1 MRFDVWGGNIRINKS
16 VALVLVIVTL
26 AAVIVCAES
35 SIEKIGGEESTPAAY
50 EQIMRG
56 NQSPNNGDYDC
67 EITDQD
73 GTRVIWNIQE
83 KETIIVKFIVPTM
96 GPTFEVKSFTIGGG
110 QLKQEI
116 KPTLIGLDLENKYL
130 LIELEN
136 KGIVSSIMFG
146 VTVSYG
152 TIDHVSFGV
161 TAIGADVVKDCKY
174 LHRVQI
180 EDWPSCSER
189 EFTVGLIGIQ
199 YESATQL
206 QYNVKLNGNNLTNDS
221 VTAVIILRP
230 NIECIYL
237 RVHLSDSI
245 EIGSYEILFTIAG
258 TEYEVDFEVN
268 DIEISKVIIRDAI
281 YDEFTGSLLYSG
293 ESLSDNVSL
302 EIKSGNDQIESTI
315 VPVDSGRFLGSINLD
330 QIPNGEY
337 EIRVIS
343 NEYEASAFFT
353 VGGEDPYAAY
363 SAYSEDGTVL
373 KTFGGVV
380 DTYVLPSRVKVI
392 EEGAFDYSLIRKFI
406 LTHDVDWSPVVK
418 DNVFPI
424 QMVGAED
431 YDIYEG
437 VTKIPDYL
445 FAHISKGSVTIPSSV
460 EEIGFKAFYDCPNL
474 ERVVF
479 AEGSHIS
486 TIGKY
491 AFAYNESLNEVVF
504 VSSEV
509 GYSCSIEE
517 GAFCNCG
524 LDRIIIG
531 TEFNLYSIGDAS
543 FSNNPGMSMVVG
555 QEDGNLIHIPGTVGY
570 LGQSAFSAVYN
581 TTSGSEPGA
590 KMLLLSKT
598 EVLSSPTFP
607 TSDFVLVFDDNDN
620 LTSIEKDCF
629 SSRTFT
635 SIDLSRCHSLN
646 TIGTTAFRGC
656 LSPESSNLLL
666 PDSLQTIG
674 RGAFICNGGVVQKND
689 NSIVLPSGLRVVLE
703 YAFDGLFGYIS
714 FQEGS
719 ELVQF
724 EGSARYDLYNLIDF
738 SNCLLLENLGQ
749 YYNNNKI
756 ELPVGAYSARMGLY
770 NLGSNTHSAK
780 LSNGTLTFYAD
791 STVVTYEHLGGC
803 SEIVV
808 DPTNPYFRYEGGM
821 LIVDNGAVSKL
832 IYVSE
837 RNILEIDDGLKDVHV
852 TSHAVNDV
860 RTLRITESTAVLEKS
875 LISKDSKV
883 ENVFINIRPTGWTIP
898 SVFYDNTDGV
908 SIFITEEID
917 INEINYLKNVSNLYI
932 GYAVGTS
939 FVYVPTAY
947 GNNEISV
954 SCTERDSNTIEFSI
968 KNVNEINQLDFV
980 ALGGCSKCEGSHL
993 SISGVGD
1000 DTEIFVMLLPHQ
1012 SYSNG
1017 KVKVTI
1023 SGLGGR
1029 TQDGLSELIYEVA
1042 EGTTFEQLTVP
1053 MFIKSLNDFGYWT
1066 VGGQRIESNYV
1077 FKGDTTVVASWNQR
1091 VPKIYIDNT
1100 AAIIRTDDG
1109 AQLTTAVI
1117 ANSDIALVADAR
1129 DGYQLLSWVVN
1140 GVVCGDASS
1149 PLLLSGIT
1157 DDTYISIEYRYS
1169 SPSSGLNEIN
1179 NRGMPTIEDISDI
1192 VRSYVVGGY
1201 VDTSGSVWEGMTSL
1215 PLIVDDYIYVRIAE
1229 SIYKIESDTGYIVKK
1244 VDSASK
1250 EKFYHHLGYGSGV
1263 IIDYNTS
1270 KVYNLDLEQL
1280 YVLDR
1285 EITGVEYYSGKFYT
1299 SGKDVYEFT
1308 PDDELPGSDEIKTM
1322 RKVGTTNNCYGSYG
1336 FTRSVFVGDYMY
1348 RITASGVNRGL
1359 VAMQLSTGNTSYC
1372 DLPSLRQMYLDDGW
1386 ISYSDGYI
1394 FVTGYT
1400 LGLFGAR
1407 ATMGCDIISYMPVN
1421 GLVFGNEGHVEF
1433 DKDFAGVER
1442 CGFTSEFIVHDGRGF
1457 VSISGELYVFD
1468 LPDDMSNLDL
1478 SILPYRHVNFSFSHG
1493 SIVLDTSHESEPGA
1507 PVYIYCIPYDSH
1519 YYSTLDIACDC
1530 GGELVAYDVYSC
1542 EKEWNSQAIRS
1553 DIDGRMVWY
1562 NDSGWL
1568 YSYTTADKNV
1578 YYFFIEDG
1586 DSAKWYAAY
1595 GSDAASALASLG
1607 KDVATVNAA
1616 KIIQSI
1622 NGHTVSDGITV
1633 QMLKST
1639 YGTTD
1644 NNGFFNNLHYYSWV
1658 SINNLGDSSYSLN
1671 HYFRIICGNG
1681 KSISVGDRFTYIE
1694 DGVKKTY
1701 TFANNIGDRSIIG
1714 KQLCRGTDAVTVK
1727 FMADNREI
1735 PGTASVVKRDSAAKI
1750 HVPDVTNVGYVPIWR
1765 DASGVEI
1772 LDIYDMVFNTDVIF
1786 YLTWDPLPPEYIVS
1800 GDVTVVDGGTH
1811 WTADVYVKSGVG
1823 FTDGLQI
1830 KVTALTSSGTVISD
1844 ISTVSNG
1851 SASGCLASSD
1861 VTLVYLRIVDEHVDG
1876 NLGHVIIEPGATA

>member
-1 MRFDVWGGNIRINKS
+1 MAIILSSRRKEPVFVMILI
-16 VALVLVIVTL
+16 TL
-26 AAVIVCAES
+26 AMVGAGLYFENVTES
-35 SIEKIGGEESTPAAY
+35 GDMIPAH
-50 EQIMRG
+50 EQTICG
-56 NQSPNNGDYDC
+56 NQSLNDVMYDC
-67 EITDQD
+67 EVIYQD
-73 GTRVIWNIQE
+73 DARVTWDIRE
-83 KETIIVKFIVPTM
+83 KETILVKFIVPNM
-96 GPTFEVKSFTIGGG
+96 APDFDVKSFTISGEVSE
-110 QLKQEI
+110 QEVR
-116 KPTLIGLDLENKYL
+116 PSLIGLDRENKYL
-130 LIELEN
+130 LVELEN
-136 KGIVSSIMFG
+136 IGIVSTGTFG
-146 VTVSYG
+146 VIVSYG
-152 TIDHVSFGV
+152 TINHVSFGIDV
-161 TAIGADVVKDCKY
+161 IGADVIRDCRY

-180 EDWPSCSER
+180 EDWASCTEG
-189 EFTVGLIGIQ
+189 EFTVGLIGINCK
-199 YESATQL
+199 STVPL
-206 QYNVKLNGNNLTNDS
+206 QYDVKLNGNNLTNDS
-221 VTAVIILRP
+221 VTAVAILRP
-230 NIECIYL
+230 NIECVFL
-237 RVHLSDSI
+237 RVHLSDCI
-245 EIGSYEILFTIAG
+245 EIGSYEIIITISG
-258 TEYEVDFEVN
+258 IEYEVDFRVN
-268 DIEISKVIIRDAI
+268 DVEISKIILKETI
-281 YDEFTGSLLYSG
+281 YNEFTGSLLYIG
-293 ESLSDNVSL
+293 ESLSNNVSL
-302 EIKSGNDQIESTI
+302 KIKSGNDEIESTS
-315 VPVDSGRFLGSINLD
+315 VSVDNGRFSGSIHLG
-330 QIPNGEY
+330 QIPDGEY
-337 EIRVIS
+337 TVRAIS
-343 NEYEASAFFT
+343 NEYEAFSTFT

-363 SAYSEDGTVL
+363 SAYNEDGSVL
-373 KTFGGVV
+373 RTFGGVV
-380 DTYVLPSRVKVI
+380 DTYVLPSKVETI
-392 EEGAFDYSLIRKFI
+392 EEGAFDYSQIRTF
-406 LTHDVDWSPVVK
+406 LFTHDVDWTPVVK
-418 DNVFPI
+418 DNVFPM
-424 QMVGAED
+424 QMIGVEGYE
-431 YDIYEG
+431 IYEG

-445 FAHISKGSVTIPSSV
+445 FAKINVSSVTIPSTV
-460 EEIGFKAFYDCPNL
+460 KEIGFKAFYDCPNL

-479 AEGSHIS
+479 AEGSHIT
-486 TIGKY
+486 TIEKY

-504 VSSEV
+504 VSSEE

-524 LDRIIIG
+524 LEKVILG
-531 TEFNLYSIGDAS
+531 TDFDLHSIGDVS
-543 FSNNPGMSMVVG
+543 FANNPEMSLVIG
-555 QEDGNLIHIPGTVGY
+555 QEDGHLIHIPDTVGY
-570 LGQSAFSAVYN
+570 LGLSAFSTVYN
-581 TTSGSEPGA
+581 TTSGNEPGA
-590 KMLLLSKT
+590 RMLLLSKT
-598 EVLSSPTFP
+598 YGLGNATFP
-607 TSDFVLVFDDNDN
+607 ISDFVLIFDDNEN

-635 SIDLSRCHSLN
+635 SIDLSRCHSLI
-646 TIGTTAFRGC
+646 TIDTKAFYGC
-656 LSPESSNLLL
+656 LSPESCNLLL
-666 PDSLQTIG
+666 PVNLQTIG
-674 RGAFICNGGVVQKND
+674 EGAFICNGSFQD
-689 NSIVLPSGLRVVLE
+689 NENAIVLPSGVKAVLQC
-703 YAFDGLFGYIS
+703 AFDGLFSYIS

-719 ELVQF
+719 ELMQF
-724 EGSARYDLYNLIDF
+724 EGSPAYGRYKLIDF
-738 SNCLLLENLGQ
+738 SNCLYLENMSQ
-749 YYNNNKI
+749 YTDSNTI
-756 ELPVGAYSARMGLY
+756 ELPVGAYSARRGLY
-770 NLGSNTHSAK
+770 NTGQNTHSAR
-780 LSNGTLTFYAD
+780 LSNGILTFYAD
-791 STVVTYEHLGGC
+791 STVVTYEYLERC

-808 DPTNPYFRYEGGM
+808 DPTNPYFKYEDGM
-821 LIVDNGAVSKL
+821 LTVNNGTVTKL
-832 IYVSE
+832 IYVSD
-837 RNILEIDDGLKDVHV
+837 RNILEIDGGLKDIHV
-852 TSHAVNDV
+852 TSHAVNNV
-860 RTLRITESTAVLEKS
+860 KILRITESNAVLEKS
-875 LISKDSKV
+875 LISGDSKV
-883 ENVFINIRPTGWTIP
+883 EKVFIDIRPTGWAIP
-898 SVFYDNTDGV
+898 SVFDDNVGGITFFV
-908 SIFITEEID
+908 TEEID
-917 INEINYLKNVSNLYI
+917 INEINYLKNVSSLNI

-939 FVYVPTAY
+939 IVYVPTVY
-947 GNNEISV
+947 EGNGISV
-954 SCTERDSNTIEFSI
+954 SCIERDSNTIEFSI
-968 KNVNEINQLDFV
+968 KNVNEISQFDFV
-980 ALGGCSKCEGSHL
+980 ALGGCSKYDGSSL
-993 SISGVGD
+993 FISNVGD
-1000 DTEIFVMLLPHQ
+1000 NTEIYVILLPHQ

-1023 SGLGGR
+1023 SGSGGR
-1029 TQDGLSELIYEVA
+1029 TQGGLSELIYEVA
-1042 EGTTFEQLTVP
+1042 EGTTFERLTVP
-1053 MFIKSLNDFGYWT
+1053 LFKKPMNDFDYWA
-1066 VGGQRIESNYV
+1066 VGEQRIESNYV
-1077 FKGDTTVVASWNQR
+1077 FKGDTTVVASWSQR
-1091 VPKIYIDNT
+1091 APKIYIDNT
-1100 AAIIRTDDG
+1100 AAIIRTNDG

-1117 ANSDIALVADAR
+1117 ANSDITLVADAR

-1308 PDDELPGSDEIKTM
+1308 PDDELPGPDEIKTM

-1386 ISYSDGYI
+1386 ISYYDGYI

-1421 GLVFGNEGHVEF
+1421 GLVFGNESYVEF
-1433 DKDFAGVER
+1433 NKDFTGSEY

-1507 PVYIYCIPYDSH
+1507 PIYIYCIPYDSH

-1586 DSAKWYAAY
+1586 ESAKWYVAY

-1616 KIIQSI
+1616 KMIQSI
-1622 NGHTVSDGITV
+1622 NGHSVSDGITV

-1644 NNGFFNNLHYYSWV
+1644 NNGLFNNLNYYSWV

-1681 KSISVGDRFTYIE
+1681 KSISVGDQFTYIE

-1727 FMADNREI
+1727 FMADNSEI
-1735 PGTASVVKRDSAAKI
+1735 PGTASVVKRGSAAKV
-1750 HVPDVTNVGYVPIWR
+1750 HLPDVTNVGYIPIWR

-1772 LDIYDMVFNTDVIF
+1772 LDIYDMVFNSDVIF
-1786 YLTWDPLPPEYIVS
+1786 YLTWNPLPPEYIVS
-1800 GDVTVVDGGTH
+1800 GDVTVVDGETH

-1823 FTDGLQI
+1823 FTNGLQI

-1876 NLGHVIIEPGATA
+1876 NLGHVMIEPGATA

>member
-16 VALVLVIVTL
+16 VALVLVIITL

-35 SIEKIGGEESTPAAY
+35 SIEKTGGEESTSAAY
-50 EQIMRG
+50 EQTMRG

-96 GPTFEVKSFTIGGG
+96 GSTFEVKGFTIGAG
-110 QLKQEI
+110 QLEQEI
-116 KPTLIGLDLENKYL
+116 KPTLIELDRDNKFL
-130 LIELEN
+130 LVELEN
-136 KGIVSSIMFG
+136 RGIVSSIMFG
-146 VTVSYG
+146 VTVTYG

-161 TAIGADVVKDCKY
+161 TAIGADIVKDCKY

-180 EDWPSCSER
+180 EDWSSCSEG

-199 YESATQL
+199 YESATPL
-206 QYNVKLNGNNLTNDS
+206 QYNVKLNGNNLMNDS

-315 VPVDSGRFLGSINLD
+315 VPVDSGRFSGSINLD

-353 VGGEDPYAAY
+353 VGGEDPYAAF
-363 SAYSEDGTVL
+363 SAYGEDGTVL

-392 EEGAFDYSLIRKFI
+392 EEGAFDHSLIRKFI
-406 LTHDVDWSPVVK
+406 LTHDVDWTPVVK
-418 DNVFPI
+418 DNVFPM
-424 QMVGAED
+424 QMIGVEGYE
-431 YDIYEG
+431 IYEG

-445 FAHISKGSVTIPSSV
+445 FAKINVSSVTIPSTV
-460 EEIGFKAFYDCPNL
+460 KEIGFKAFYDCPNL

-479 AEGSHIS
+479 AEGSHIT
-486 TIGKY
+486 TIEKY

-504 VSSEV
+504 VSSEE

-524 LDRIIIG
+524 LDKVILG
-531 TEFNLYSIGDAS
+531 TDFDLYSIGDVS
-543 FSNNPGMSMVVG
+543 FANNPEMSLVIG
-555 QEDGNLIHIPGTVGY
+555 QEDGHLIHIPGTVGY
-570 LGQSAFSAVYN
+570 LGMSAFSTVYN
-581 TTSGSEPGA
+581 TTSGNEPGA
-590 KMLLLSKT
+590 RMLLLSKT
-598 EVLSSPTFP
+598 YGLGNATFP
-607 TSDFVLVFDDNDN
+607 ISDFVLIFDDNEN

-635 SIDLSRCHSLN
+635 SIDLSRCHSLT
-646 TIGTTAFRGC
+646 TIDTKAFYGC
-656 LSPESSNLLL
+656 LSPESCNLLL
-666 PDSLQTIG
+666 PVNLQTIG
-674 RGAFICNGGVVQKND
+674 EGAFICNGSFQD
-689 NSIVLPSGLRVVLE
+689 NENAIVLPSGVKVVLQN
-703 YAFDGLFGYIS
+703 AFDGLFSYIS

-724 EGSARYDLYNLIDF
+724 EGSAAYGRYKLIDF
-738 SNCLLLENLGQ
+738 SNCLYLENMSQ
-749 YYNNNKI
+749 YYDNNTI

-770 NLGSNTHSAK
+770 NIGPNTHSAR
-780 LSNGTLTFYAD
+780 LSNGILTFYAD
-791 STVVTYEHLGGC
+791 STVVTYEHLGRC

-808 DPTNPYFRYEGGM
+808 DPTNPYFKYEDGM
-821 LIVDNGAVSKL
+821 LTVNNGTVTKL
-832 IYVSE
+832 IYVSD
-837 RNILEIDDGLKDVHV
+837 RNILEIDGGLKDIHV
-852 TSHAVNDV
+852 TSHAVNNV
-860 RTLRITESTAVLEKS
+860 KILRITESNVVLEKS
-875 LISKDSKV
+875 LISGDSKV
-883 ENVFINIRPTGWTIP
+883 EKVFIDIRPTGWAIT
-898 SVFYDNTDGV
+898 SVFDDNVGGITFFV
-908 SIFITEEID
+908 TEEID
-917 INEINYLKNVSNLYI
+917 INEINYLKNVSSLNI

-939 FVYVPTAY
+939 LVYVPTVY
-947 GNNEISV
+947 EGNGISV
-954 SCTERDSNTIEFSI
+954 SCIERDSNTIEFSI
-968 KNVNEINQLDFV
+968 KNVNEISQFDFV
-980 ALGGCSKCEGSHL
+980 ALGGCSKHDGSSL
-993 SISGVGD
+993 FISNVGD
-1000 DTEIFVMLLPHQ
+1000 NTEIYVILLPHQ

-1023 SGLGGR
+1023 SGSGGR
-1029 TQDGLSELIYEVA
+1029 TQDGLSELIYEVV

-1179 NRGMPTIEDISDI
+1179 NRGMPTIEDIPNI

-1263 IIDYNTS
+1263 IIDYHTS

-1308 PDDELPGSDEIKTM
+1308 PDDELPGPDEIKTM

-1407 ATMGCDIISYMPVN
+1407 ATMGCDIISYTPVN
-1421 GLVFGNEGHVEF
+1421 GLVFGNECHVEF
-1433 DKDFAGVER
+1433 NKDFAGNEY

-1468 LPDDMSNLDL
+1468 LPDNMSNLDL
-1478 SILPYRHVNFSFSHG
+1478 SILPYRHVYFSFSHG
-1493 SIVLDTSHESEPGA
+1493 SIVLDTSHESEQGA

-1553 DIDGRMVWY
+1553 DIGGRMVWY

-1568 YSYTTADKNV
+1568 YTYTTADKNV

-1586 DSAKWYAAY
+1586 ESAKWYVAY
-1595 GSDAASALASLG
+1595 GSDAANALASLG
-1607 KDVATVNAA
+1607 KDTATVNAA
-1616 KIIQSI
+1616 KMIQSI
-1622 NGHTVSDGITV
+1622 NGHSVSDGITI

-1644 NNGFFNNLHYYSWV
+1644 NNGLFNNLNYYSWV

-1727 FMADNREI
+1727 FMIGNNEI
-1735 PGTASVVKRDSAAKI
+1735 PDTESVVKRGSAVKI
-1750 HVPDVTNVGYVPIWR
+1750 HLPSVTNVGYVPIWR
-1765 DASGVEI
+1765 DASGVEV
-1772 LDIYDMVFNTDVIF
+1772 LDIYDMVFNSDVVF
-1786 YLTWDPLPPEYIVS
+1786 YLTWDPLPPEYFVS
-1800 GDVTVVDGGTH
+1800 GNMVFVDGETH
-1811 WTADVYVKSGVG
+1811 WDAVVNVKSGVG
-1823 FTDGLQI
+1823 STDGLQI
-1830 KVTALTSSGTVISD
+1830 KVTAVTSSGIVISD
-1844 ISTVSNG
+1844 VATLTNGYVSG
-1851 SASGCLASSD
+1851 HLPSPD
-1861 VTLVYLRIVDEHVDG
+1861 VTLLYLRIIDEHIDG
-1876 NLGHVIIEPGATA
+1876 NLGYVMIEKEVTA